1 MAALSTEQIAAINQT
16 GVTHALT
23 ISVSYGTTQLYLT
36 DYYRD
41 LLIDGNTYLGDSE
54 IQPLTSTRSSTVSNN
69 ATTRVRVG
77 VLDPT
82 RRQAFLSDDIIG
94 ADVTVSRVLIDD
106 NGDVIGDP
114 IPRIIGKEFAYEIRD
129 NFTGDGTLQS
139 FEAIIDI
146 RPDTAD
152 LQTTPNIRTNNN
164 SQQRFAPTDNIFSL
178 VEGSAG
184 KSIQLF

>member
-1 MAALSTEQIAAINQT
+1 MAALSTEQITAINQT

-23 ISVSYGTTQLYLT
+23 VHVSFGTNNLYLT
-36 DYYRD
+36 DYYRN
-41 LLIDGNTYLGDSE
+41 LLIDGNTYVGDSE
-54 IQPLTSTRSSTVSNN
+54 IQPLTSTRTSTSSNN
-69 ATTRVRVG
+69 ATTRVRLG
-77 VLDPT
+77 LLDPT
-82 RRQAFLSDDIIG
+82 RRQFFLSDDVIG
-94 ADVTVSRVLIDD
+94 ADVTISRILIDA

-129 NFTGDGTLQS
+129 DYTGDGTLQR

-152 LQTTPNIRTNNN
+152 LQTTPNVRTNSN
-164 SQQRFAPTDNIFSL
+164 SQHRFAPTDNIFSL

-184 KSIQLF
+184 KRIQLF